1 MKDDIKMKYGTKK
14 TFVVKQHATFIYY
27 IFALIAKTAQLMHEK
42 KCISNANTL
51 WNWYFPEK
59 KYM

>member
-1 MKDDIKMKYGTKK
+1 MKDDIKMKYGIKK
-14 TFVVKQHATFIYY
+14 VFVVKQHATFIYY

-42 KCISNANTL
+42 KFQKLTHNETDISL
-51 WNWYFPEK
+51 KK

>member
-1 MKDDIKMKYGTKK
+1 MKYGIKK
-14 TFVVKQHATFIYY
+14 MFVVKQHATFIYY

-42 KCISNANTL
+42 KFQKLTHNETDISL
-51 WNWYFPEK
+51 KK